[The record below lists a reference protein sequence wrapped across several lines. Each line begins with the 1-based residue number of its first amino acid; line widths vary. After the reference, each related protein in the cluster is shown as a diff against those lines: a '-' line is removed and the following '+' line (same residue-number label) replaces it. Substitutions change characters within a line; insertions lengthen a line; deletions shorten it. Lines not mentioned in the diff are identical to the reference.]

1 MKNYLLIAF
10 IICATSLSAQ
20 SDGPGQVVKA
30 NPFGFIVGQYQFGYE
45 RALNEK
51 FSVQMSAGL
60 LVGEGSATDSLTM
73 ETSTAKRSGFI
84 VIPEFRFYPSG
95 NVCEGFYI
103 AAIARYRTS
112 TLSINGDDLYTKNVM
127 GGATVLGYQLS
138 LDGMMID
145 VFLGPQFKNV
155 DTEWFDESFSEEEPL
170 FGGGNG
176 IRFGA
181 NIGFG
186 W

>member
-1 MKNYLLIAF
+1 MKSYLLIAF
-10 IICATSLSAQ
+10 IICATSISAQ
-20 SDGPGQVVKA
+20 SDGPSQIVKT
-30 NPFGFIVGQYQFGYE
+30 NPFGLLAGQYQLGYE

-60 LVGEGSATDSLTM
+60 ITGESSAIDSQTL
-73 ETSTAKRSGFI
+73 ETVTSKRSGFI
-84 VIPEFRFYPSG
+84 VIPEFRFYPRG
-95 NVCEGFYI
+95 NACEGFYI

-112 TLSINGDDLYTKNVM
+112 TWSINGDDWYTRNVM
-127 GGATVLGYQLS
+127 GGAAVLGYQLS
-138 LDGMMID
+138 LGDILID

-155 DTEWFDESFSEEEPL
+155 DTEWFDESFSEDEQL

-176 IRFGA
+176 VRFGV
-181 NIGFG
+181 NVGFG

>member
-60 LVGEGSATDSLTM
+60 LVGEGSAIDSLTM

-103 AAIARYRTS
+103 AAIARYRTATMS
-112 TLSINGDDLYTKNVM
+112 LNGDDLYTKNVM
-127 GGATVLGYQLS
+127 GGAAVLGYQLS
-138 LDGMMID
+138 LDAMMID

-155 DTEWFDESFSEEEPL
+155 DTEWFNESFSEEEPL